1 LARIAAVFK
10 EGTMSFAAE
19 YLESKVLTATPHQ
32 LHLMVVDGAIRHATG
47 AQAALESSDFRRAQA
62 QFGRAN
68 EFIAE
73 LIAGLDATRQPHLIE
88 QLKSVFVFV
97 HQTLSEADRQHDVRR
112 VDDALSVLRLHRQ
125 TWVALGAKL
134 AEEAAGHSSE
144 PQESFSWTL

>member
-1 LARIAAVFK
+1 
-10 EGTMSFAAE
+10 MSFTTE

-47 AQAALESSDFRRAQA
+47 AQSALESHDFRRADA
-62 QFGRAN
+62 QLGRAT
-68 EFIAE
+68 EFVAQ

-97 HQTLSEADRQHDVRR
+97 QQTLSEAHRRHDVRR
-112 VDDALSVLRLHRQ
+112 VDDAVFVLRLHRQ
-125 TWVALGAKL
+125 TWLALGEKL
-134 AEEAAGHSSE
+134 AEEAAASRSE